1 MPRYINNLRSDIINA
16 SSIKAGLESVTEFPI
31 NTLIGMKVVKNNI
44 IYEYIGEPIGWVD
57 DNSQYISYD
66 TSNNKLKFELPN
78 QPTDVSVLQ
87 IDTSGFISFTPITEF
102 AEGPVGPTGPDNS
115 ADISANT
122 VLITANTN
130 NISAN
135 TFDIATNTSD
145 ISANTFDIATN
156 TSDISANTFDIV
168 TNTSDISTNTTGI
181 ATVQSNHNTLYGV
194 VHNTT
199 NGLPYTYALLK
210 TVEANHNA
218 LYGQVQNNAYLIW
231 AYHVSDDRIKHGEV
245 YITDPTDS
253 LLKIS
258 PQVYYKAENIGDVYD
273 PLTST
278 FPKQA
283 GVMAQDIWYNTP
295 ELRHLVN
302 VGDDADMTKLEDP
315 VNTQTY
321 KDHVANNDIKDD
333 PDYEELGWGTK
344 ISTVNYTQFIPYL
357 IQGYKEQ
364 QSLITSLQTRIE
376 LLEG

>member
-1 MPRYINNLRSDIINA
+1 MPRYITNLRSDIINA
-16 SSIKAGLESVTEFPI
+16 SSIKAGLEEVTDFSSISTP
-31 NTLIGMKVVKNNI
+31 LIGMKVVKNNI

-66 TSNNKLKFELPN
+66 TSNNKLKFDLPNN

-87 IDTSGFISFTPITEF
+87 IDISGFISYTPISQF
-102 AEGPVGPTGPDNS
+102 ANTN
-115 ADISANT
+115 DISANT
-122 VLITANTN
+122 VLINANTN
-130 NISAN
+130 AISEN
-135 TFDIATNTSD
+135 TD
-145 ISANTFDIATN
+145 
-156 TSDISANTFDIV
+156 
-168 TNTSDISTNTTGI
+168 
-181 ATVQSNHNTLYGV
+181 
-194 VHNTT
+194 
-199 NGLPYTYALLK
+199 
-210 TVEANHNA
+210 
-218 LYGQVQNNAYLIW
+218 LINE
-231 AYHVSDDRIKHGEV
+231 SDDRIKHDEV
-245 YITDPTDS
+245 YITNPTDS

-278 FPKQA
+278 FPKHA